1 MHHSYINR
9 RIIRTFILSGITSA
23 TILYCLFLSPA
34 QALPNGLLA
43 AHKATYKLTMHH
55 STMSS
60 DVVGVK
66 GRLEVSFKASCD
78 GWKIEQ
84 FLGFKL
90 YSQETE
96 LLEHIAHI
104 SSFESL
110 DGSEFI
116 FTTRAF
122 EDRKLSEE
130 LSGIARRQPADRE
143 RVLVRYSRPKKKT
156 ELLPADTLFP
166 GQHVEQILA
175 AAKAGQRLLRN
186 TVFDGSTQENPFEI
200 STFLGKPRIDTISPF
215 KELRDRTLWPIR
227 LAYYKVGAVTPAADF
242 EMAIQLYDHGV
253 AGDMLYDYGNFS
265 VDVKLQE
272 IEILPMP
279 SCPD

>member
-1 MHHSYINR
+1 MSW
-9 RIIRTFILSGITSA
+9 LSTL
-23 TILYCLFLSPA
+23 TILYYLFLSSA

-43 AHKATYKLTMHH
+43 AHKATYKLTMHQA
-55 STMSS
+55 TMSS
-60 DVVGVK
+60 DVAGVH

-104 SSFESL
+104 SSFESR

-130 LSGIARRQPADRE
+130 LSGIARRQPADHDQ
-143 RVLVRYSRPKKKT
+143 VLVRYSRPKKES
-156 ELLPADTLFP
+156 ELLPGDTLFP

-175 AAKAGQRLLRN
+175 AAKAGQQLLRN
-186 TVFDGSTQENPFEI
+186 TVFDGSTLENPFEI
-200 STFLGKPRIDTISPF
+200 STFLGKPRIDTVSPF
-215 KELRDRTLWPIR
+215 KQLRDRTLWPVR
-227 LAYYKVGAVTPAADF
+227 LAYYKVGAVTPEADF
-242 EMAIQLYDHGV
+242 EMAIELYDHGV
-253 AGDMLYDYGNFS
+253 AGDMLYDYGSFS

-272 IEILPMP
+272 LEILPMP
-279 SCPD
+279 SCSD